1 MLSTLIIVLLVVIF
15 IITFVVPLAK
25 QKPHTEG
32 FATFSTDPSVQRNM
46 SRYTSERNKM
56 IDLGNRQYNRLG
68 SSLDPLLPTFAVAPT
83 GIDQDHNMSESDYLR
98 IFNRET
104 DVANKRI
111 FNALA
116 NPDLLP
122 ATSSLTN
129 LGPKPIKAT
138 DKLPAANDIILQAR
152 KCESKLRGRDSCS
165 MLDDPKYAN
174 CGVCIDAGT
183 QYDGSNDGSFIGGL
197 LSLLQDRDDAKT
209 NASSGTPSYYP
220 SLGKCPPGM
229 FYVESSSCKKAV
241 NQLNCTEIG
250 NSGGFQGGRTREGKT
265 MPAVSCAQAP
275 SAGTN
280 TYLYQPP
287 NKKYTAVIRFL
298 TPFGTGITKVVATHR
313 ASGTTYTVDNNGVSG
328 QEFTLELPNVVEA
341 DDIDI
346 MIAQEQPHR
355 RNGKSE
361 VFFYKDKGTAKYT
374 QADAKKLC
382 SRIGTSLAT
391 SAQVNAAT
399 KKGLQAGDC
408 GVVSDIDKPYF
419 AVQSGTRNF
428 IGIGSKPS
436 SGASTYYKPLGAWCY
451 GFKPARTPLANK
463 IEVELRNFFDS
474 FKNSAQPAQG
484 PSIYSQYTTPVSLDP
499 PGSSERAILIQW
511 EMEGSNNRT
520 VGFQATINKVN
531 GYPVSSV
538 LRMLGPFNKSSRI
551 SGPAW
556 TSTFNMQKNEF
567 WLWGNSSKSQ
577 SVVFSVQVPGY
588 LEDPYY
594 QDDVTNAPM
603 GPLITNPKTMDLLK
617 TSPCFAEDQQPGAYS
632 IACLLT
638 LFQGSGGDPAKGKL
652 ATEKGGLSQLN
663 KLGDISAIMSYLET
677 LYLTATTGKDSNG
690 DMISLE
696 MNTRI
701 AAMNDAAQKMFG
713 FDITNPCEDIVDN
726 ADGSVGLVPK
736 PMGSVTPDCLQY
748 LWLNNV
754 SDKDRSSSAAPPE
767 SLFSSTYTSIAD
779 RFSGLRYNESTARRR
794 SQYPFQACSIQGT
807 MAPIKN
813 GTPDMGVIGQLS
825 SMDNLQAVQNFF
837 NGIHKAA
844 NYTKGPQ
851 DAGTQANAMQ
861 MCYGVSQAPNP
872 VKPDC
877 SMLPIPLTTVALWLD
892 AADIATI
899 TVDGSSVIQWS
910 DKSGNGNNSTSASGT
925 YNANGINNKG
935 TITNPKISGPI
946 SNSGN
951 SNVSIFI
958 VATLANTGGNYDNLL
973 ALNSS
978 NITNYYAPGSLFI
991 AYYGS
996 TNPPGFYAFMNGNL
1010 STNFKYRTNAPF
1022 IFETV
1027 QNGRTGSTYG
1037 NGNSFGDVQTPGNT
1051 FNYSNYYIGE
1061 CIGGPAW
1068 LGNVSEVIICNTA
1081 LSPTDRQKVEG
1092 YLAWKWGIQTN
1103 LPRSHPY
1110 ASQAPVISTDADPLL
1125 AKYKLYA
1132 GSDAAGLDIQ
1142 CFPAGG
1148 VKDVLAKCESDPKC
1162 VAFITATTP
1171 QDKITF
1177 GCTKYGVNQDGL
1189 KRQYAGNAVFKT
1201 VDTYVK

>member
-15 IITFVVPLAK
+15 IITFVMPLAK
-25 QKPHTEG
+25 QKSHTEG
-32 FATFSTDPSVQRNM
+32 FATTFSTDPAVQSQM
-46 SRYTSERNKM
+46 SKYKNERTKM
-56 IDLGNRQYNRLG
+56 INFGNRQYNRLG
-68 SSLDPLLPTFAVAPT
+68 SSLDPLLPSFAVAPT
-83 GIDQDHNMSESDYLR
+83 RIDEDNNMSENDYLR

-104 DVANKRI
+104 DAANKKI

-122 ATSSLTN
+122 SVSSTTN
-129 LGPKPIKAT
+129 LGVKPINAT
-138 DKLPAANDIILQAR
+138 DKLPAANDVILQAR
-152 KCESKLRGRDSCS
+152 KCESKLNGRDSCS
-165 MLDDPKYAN
+165 MLDDPNYSN

-183 QYDGSNDGSFIGGL
+183 QYDGKNDGSFIGGL
-197 LSLLQDRDDAKT
+197 LSLLQDREDAKT
-209 NASSGTPSYYP
+209 NASSGTPNYYP

-229 FYVESSSCKKAV
+229 FYVDSSSCKKAV

-250 NSGGFQGGRTREGKT
+250 NSGGFQGGRTREGKS
-265 MPAVSCAQAP
+265 MPAVTCAQAP

-287 NKKYTAVIRFL
+287 NKKYTAILRFL
-298 TPFGTGITKVVATHR
+298 TPFGTGITKVVVTHR
-313 ASGTTYTVDNNGVSG
+313 ASGNTYTADNNGVAG
-328 QEFTLELPNVVEA
+328 QEFILELPNVVEA

-346 MIAQEQPHR
+346 MVAQEQPHR
-355 RNGKSE
+355 RNGKAE
-361 VFFYKDKGTAKYT
+361 VFFYKEKGATKYT
-374 QADAKKLC
+374 QEDGKRLC

-391 SAQVNAAT
+391 AAQVNAAT

-408 GVVSDIDKPYF
+408 ASVSDNNNPYF

-436 SGASTYYKPLGAWCY
+436 SGPSTFYKSLGAWCY

-474 FKNSAQPAQG
+474 FRSSAQPAQG

-511 EMEGSNNRT
+511 EMEGSKNRT

-531 GYPVSSV
+531 GYPATSV

-556 TSTFNMQKNEF
+556 TSSFNIQKNEF
-567 WLWGNSSKSQ
+567 WLWSNSSKAQ

-588 LEDPYY
+588 LEDPHY
-594 QDDVTNAPM
+594 QDDIMNAPM
-603 GPLITNPKTMDLLK
+603 GPLITNPKTMDLLR
-617 TSPCFAEDQQPGAYS
+617 TSPCFAEDQKPGAYS
-632 IACLLT
+632 IACLLM
-638 LFQGSGGDPAKGKL
+638 LFQGAGGDPAKGKL

-663 KLGDISAIMSYLET
+663 ALGDISDIISYLET

-726 ADGSVGLVPK
+726 EDGSVGLIPK

-754 SDKDRSSSAAPPE
+754 SDKDRSSTAPPPQ
-767 SLFSSTYTSIAD
+767 SLFTSTYTSIAD
-779 RFSGLRYNESTARRR
+779 RFSGLRYTESTAKRR
-794 SQYPFQACSIQGT
+794 SRYPFQACSIQGT

-813 GTPDMGVIGQLS
+813 GEPDMGVIGQLT
-825 SMDNLQAVQNFF
+825 SMDNLQSVQNFF

-861 MCYGVSQAPNP
+861 MCYGVNQAPNP
-872 VKPDC
+872 VKTDC
-877 SMLPIPLTTVALWLD
+877 SVLPIPLTTVALWLD
-892 AADIATI
+892 AADIS
-899 TVDGSSVIQWS
+899 TVTVEGSSVTQWA
-910 DKSGNGNNSTSASGT
+910 DKSGKGNNMSSVSAMPSYNNAGTSSYINFTSGAMLQTSSRINMAPNSIVYVVSQTTEVPPAGLGYVFGCTDMHGAGDFSIRFFAPNVIAQWDTNDMGCCNSPAAYYINGDRKVNGQKLTVPTGFNVLGASINDSGSTR
-925 YNANGINNKG
+925 
-935 TITNPKISGPI
+935 
-946 SNSGN
+946 
-951 SNVSIFI
+951 VSISTQFMSRFFI
-958 VATLANTGGNYDNLL
+958 GN
-973 ALNSS
+973 
-978 NITNYYAPGSLFI
+978 I
-991 AYYGS
+991 
-996 TNPPGFYAFMNGNL
+996 
-1010 STNFKYRTNAPF
+1010 
-1022 IFETV
+1022 
-1027 QNGRTGSTYG
+1027 Q
-1037 NGNSFGDVQTPGNT
+1037 
-1051 FNYSNYYIGE
+1051 
-1061 CIGGPAW
+1061 
-1068 LGNVSEVIICNTA
+1068 EVIVINPGMA
-1081 LSPTDRQKVEG
+1081 DSDRQKVEG
-1092 YLAWKWGIQTN
+1092 YLAWKWGLQTK

-1110 ASQAPVISTDADPLL
+1110 ASQAPVTAAGEDPLL

-1148 VKDVLAKCESDPKC
+1148 MKDVLAKCESDPKC

-1201 VDTYVK
+1201 VDTYVKQ